1 MASLSSQIRGGCN
14 SAVRGG
20 CNSAVRGSCCNHV
33 KSEGTAPYADPYA
46 RSEFNS
52 KGGGSKG
59 HAQGPG
65 QFA

>member
-1 MASLSSQIRGGCN
+1 MATLSSQIRGGCN
-14 SAVRGG
+14 SAVRCG
-20 CNSAVRGSCCNHV
+20 CNSAVRGRCFNHV

-46 RSEFNS
+46 LSFNS

-65 QFA
+65 QLA